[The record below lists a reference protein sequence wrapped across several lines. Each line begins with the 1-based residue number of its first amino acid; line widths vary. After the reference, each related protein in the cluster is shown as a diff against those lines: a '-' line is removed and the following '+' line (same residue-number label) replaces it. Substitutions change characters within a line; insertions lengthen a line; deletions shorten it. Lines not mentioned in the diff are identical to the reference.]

1 MTFRTESP
9 VEVET
14 GVFDSLESCR
24 DEAKR
29 LLGEYWAN
37 FSAAESNPRY
47 NSMFKFK
54 PKSKYDYTKELR
66 ANLEQLNTMCQA
78 LHGEIIWDFDK
89 KSEPI
94 QGQLQ

>member
-1 MTFRTESP
+1 MTFGKESP
-9 VEVET
+9 VVVKT
-14 GVFDSLESCR
+14 SVFDSLESCR

-29 LLGEYWAN
+29 LLGEYWVN
-37 FSAAESNPRY
+37 FSAAESKTRY

-54 PKSKYDYTKELR
+54 PKSKDDYTKELR
-66 ANLEQLNTMCQA
+66 ANREQRNTMCQA